1 MPEGPEVRR
10 YAIDLSKVVTGR
22 SLQSVSIVSG
32 RYAKTAPE
40 GIEDFQEALSLNVL
54 GTGVHGKFMYWL
66 LEGTWSIWST
76 LGMTG
81 AWSSNPSK
89 HTRFKFILD
98 GETVYYNDIRN
109 FGTMKFV
116 KGPQPLINKLKK
128 LGPDLLSEKC
138 DDDLF
143 ISRLRS
149 QDSKLIV
156 QALMDQSVVAG
167 VGNYIKADSLWLAEI
182 SPHRKVGDISDEELR
197 KLNNA
202 IRDVMVSSFESGG
215 ATLRSYAQFD
225 GSAGEYGSRF
235 LVYNRKVDQDGNS
248 VIKEKTKDGRST
260 YWSPDRQK

>member
-22 SLQSVSIVSG
+22 SLESVTIVSG
-32 RYAKTAPE
+32 RYAKSPPE

-81 AWSSNPSK
+81 AWSSKPSK
-89 HTRFKFILD
+89 HTRFKFVLD

-116 KGPQPLINKLKK
+116 KGPQPLIDKLKK

-138 DDDLF
+138 EDDVF
-143 ISRLRS
+143 ISRLRT

-167 VGNYIKADSLWLAEI
+167 VGNYIKADSLWLAGI
-182 SPHRKVGDISDEELR
+182 SPHRKVSDITDEELV
-197 KLNNA
+197 KLNA
-202 IRDVMVSSFESGG
+202 SIRDVMVASFNSGG

-225 GSAGEYGSRF
+225 GSSGEYGSRF
-235 LVYNRKVDQDGNS
+235 LVYNRKVDEDGNS
-248 VIKEKTKDGRST
+248 VVKEKTKDGRST